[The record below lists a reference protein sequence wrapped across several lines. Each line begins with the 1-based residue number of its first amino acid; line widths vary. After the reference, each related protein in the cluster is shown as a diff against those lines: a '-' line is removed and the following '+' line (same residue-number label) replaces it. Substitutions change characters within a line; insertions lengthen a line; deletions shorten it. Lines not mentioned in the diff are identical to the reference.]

1 MSGQDAVAIAQW
13 HYSEPYTFY
22 DLKSDRNDYEEFL
35 NLAKWKRDSKFSV
48 IDDHGELVG
57 LFEFSYKNGVVD
69 IGLGIRPDLT
79 GRGIGLSFFLAGLK
93 FASEKFS
100 PKQFTLS
107 VAAFNARAIKVYEK
121 AGFRIV
127 RTFWNKTN
135 GGIYKF
141 LEMSYEP
148 FQQG

>member
-57 LFEFSYKNGVVD
+57 LFEFSYQNDVVD
-69 IGLGIRPDLT
+69 IGLGVRPDLT

-100 PKQFTLS
+100 PKRFKLS
-107 VAAFNARAIKVYEK
+107 VAAFNTRAIKVYEK

-127 RTFWNKTN
+127 RTFWNETN
-135 GGIYKF
+135 GGVYKF

-148 FQQG
+148 F